1 MYYELLTYNFQDS
14 RQEHNERVKNTIFVK
29 LIISRKKNDQKVQK
43 FRRLGKK
50 LIPSS
55 LLRRSLKISSKI
67 MKPKIFHL
75 KIWIKKI
82 LAEKN
87 LATINK

>member
-1 MYYELLTYNFQDS
+1 
-14 RQEHNERVKNTIFVK
+14 VK
-29 LIISRKKNDQKVQK
+29 LIFHEKNDQKVQK

-55 LLRRSLKISSKI
+55 LLRRLLKTSSKI

-75 KIWIKKI
+75 KIWIKI
-82 LAEKN
+82 FLAEKN